1 MNWVT
6 EAQAVAEKLAYV
18 DDAGHAIVKV
28 DNTTYIPKEQKRDT
42 VSGRSVPPSRHRCRS
57 YCDS

>member
-18 DDAGHAIVKV
+18 NDAGNAIVKV
-28 DNTTYIPKEQKRDT
+28 DNTTYIPKGQKRDT
-42 VSGRSVPPSRHRCRS
+42 VSGRGAFLLAA
-57 YCDS
+57 CDYTWA